1 MFDYKGNHPPPRA
14 KPLAS
19 PRSNPQSDFLSVN
32 DITEVHSMKW
42 TLTVLISIAIF
53 SAAVIAVI
61 YINAA
66 KTDRPRQDD
75 AMVKEVR
82 DKALQTIREARARME
97 EEPVTPSVPEGF
109 TLQEFPEEHF
119 RIAFPGIP
127 TVKKYA
133 LAVEYL
139 VVTTEEIG
147 YSVLVNELPR
157 RFVGKAAEA
166 FLSGELESKI
176 SVLKE
181 GAGAELTESAK
192 CVVDDNPALS
202 YQYQLEVDGVRIVRK
217 GTNVL
222 VGDRMYGISVFGRQ
236 DASSRSDYD
245 KFVNSFKY
253 VTD

>member
-1 MFDYKGNHPPPRA
+1 
-14 KPLAS
+14 
-19 PRSNPQSDFLSVN
+19 
-32 DITEVHSMKW
+32 MKW

-53 SAAVIAVI
+53 SAAVLAVI

-66 KTDRPRQDD
+66 KTDRPRQDE

-82 DKALQTIREARARME
+82 DKALKTIQEARARME

-119 RIAFPGIP
+119 RIAFPGTP
-127 TVKKYA
+127 TVKQYA

-176 SVLKE
+176 SVLKK
-181 GAGAELTESAK
+181 GAGAELTESSN
-192 CVVDDNPALS
+192 CVVGGKPALA
-202 YQYQLEVDGVRIVRK
+202 YQYQLEVEGVRIIRK

-222 VGDRMYGISVFGRQ
+222 VGDHMYGISVFGRQ
-236 DASSRSDYD
+236 EASSLSDYD
-245 KFVNSFKY
+245 RFVKSFECIAN
-253 VTD
+253 